1 MVFQEYNLVE
11 RLTVMENLL
20 SGRLGYVSAWRAWRR
35 KFPPED
41 IRGAYEL
48 LDLVGLAGFAHQR
61 ADALS
66 GGQRQRVGI
75 ARAVMQEPK
84 LLLADEPTSS
94 LDPKT
99 SVEIMEL
106 LTEVAR
112 SRGIPVLINMHD
124 VELARRFADR
134 IIGMRDGRIV
144 FDGPPGGAHRRDADD
159 DLRRRGL
166 AAMTAEPG
174 DRGRRTDAPPA
185 DPFRRSVW
193 PRVAAVALVVYVIYA
208 CAQLEVSWERVE
220 TGLEN
225 AAKFFSRLFPPNFS
239 RWDLLVKGLVGE
251 PGDRGARVD
260 ARHRARAAHRPLRR
274 PQSDAARG

>member
-1 MVFQEYNLVE
+1 MLTLRNLSKSYVAGTPVLQDVNVEIAARGITAIIGASGTGKSTLIRCINRLVEPTQGEILFEGADLARLSGRELRRARRHIGMVFQEYNLVE

-41 IRGAYEL
+41 IARAYEL

-134 IIGMRDGRIV
+134 IIGMREGRIV
-144 FDGPPGGAHRRDADD
+144 FDGAPGELTDAMLTTIYGGAGW
-159 DLRRRGL
+159 L
-166 AAMTAEPG
+166 
-174 DRGRRTDAPPA
+174 
-185 DPFRRSVW
+185 
-193 PRVAAVALVVYVIYA
+193 
-208 CAQLEVSWERVE
+208 Q
-220 TGLEN
+220 
-225 AAKFFSRLFPPNFS
+225 
-239 RWDLLVKGLVGE
+239 
-251 PGDRGARVD
+251 
-260 ARHRARAAHRPLRR
+260 
-274 PQSDAARG
+274 